1 MQTAPD
7 HLIFESA
14 YRANI
19 LPLTSVC
26 NVRCIFCSHFQNP
39 VGIETYRIPHR
50 TLAQVKDTL
59 QFINPDDKIVIG
71 ESVTKIAEGE
81 PLAHPQIKEILALIR
96 KEFPDTPIQIT
107 TNGNL
112 LDKAAARFLKEIGSV
127 EINLSL
133 NSSNIALR
141 RKLMNDNRA
150 AEAVRAAEFLAAEG
164 VPYHGSVM
172 AMPQVTGWDDL
183 KETIEYLDK
192 TGAATVRVFLPGFTR
207 LASPELI
214 FEQSTWQDLNLL
226 VEDLDVSVPVTVEPP
241 LIRDLK
247 PVIRGVIKGSPA
259 ESADLRK
266 NDIILS
272 VSGSPCFS
280 RVDAFR
286 KASVKGSVNLEV
298 ERNGEVFPVELIKD
312 SQKTGLV
319 MDYDIDPDLVDTIQR
334 AAYKYERV
342 KLLCSELGAP
352 VLQMALER
360 MGDYQ
365 KYQLSTVKSRYFG
378 GSVKAA
384 GLLVVSDF
392 LEALHEP
399 RQDYSESQAVFLPSA
414 AFDREGRDLTGESFL
429 KIEENA
435 GQKVQII

>member
-1 MQTAPD
+1 MKTAPD

-39 VGIETYRIPHR
+39 SDIETYRIPHR
-50 TLAQVKDTL
+50 TLAEVKDTL

-81 PLAHPQIKEILALIR
+81 PFVHPRIKEILVLIR
-96 KEFPDTPIQIT
+96 KEFPDTLIQIT
-107 TNGNL
+107 TNGTLIDKDTARL
-112 LDKAAARFLKEIGSV
+112 LNKIGGV

-133 NSSNIALR
+133 NSSDKDIR
-141 RKLMNDNRA
+141 KKLMNDDRAGNAIRA
-150 AEAVRAAEFLAAEG
+150 AGFLAAEG
-164 VPYHGSVM
+164 VPFHGSVV
-172 AMPQVTGWDDL
+172 AMPHVTGWNDL
-183 KETIEYLDK
+183 QETIKYLDQA
-192 TGAATVRVFLPGFTR
+192 GSVTVRVFLPGFTR
-207 LASPELI
+207 LAPPDLM
-214 FEQSTWQDLNLL
+214 FKPDTWEQLTSMVD
-226 VEDLDVSVPVTVEPP
+226 DLDVSTPVTLEPA

-247 PVIRGVIKGSPA
+247 PVVRGVIKGSPA
-259 ESADLRK
+259 DSAGIRK

-272 VSGSPCFS
+272 VNGSPCFS
-280 RVDAFR
+280 RVDAFL
-286 KASVKGSVNLEV
+286 KAAVKGPVCLDI
-298 ERNGEVFPVELIKD
+298 ERNGKFFSLVLKKE

-319 MDYDIDPDLVDTIQR
+319 MDYDIDPDLVASIRR

-342 KLLCSELGAP
+342 KLLCSVLGAP
-352 VLQMALER
+352 VLRMALEG
-360 MGDYQ
+360 MDDYQ
-365 KYQLSTVKSRYFG
+365 KYQLVPVESRYFG

-392 LEALHEP
+392 LAALHEQT
-399 RQDYSESQAVFLPSA
+399 RGDRESQAIFLPSV
-414 AFDREGRDLTGESFL
+414 AFDREGRDLTGVSLFS
-429 KIEENA
+429 IEEQT